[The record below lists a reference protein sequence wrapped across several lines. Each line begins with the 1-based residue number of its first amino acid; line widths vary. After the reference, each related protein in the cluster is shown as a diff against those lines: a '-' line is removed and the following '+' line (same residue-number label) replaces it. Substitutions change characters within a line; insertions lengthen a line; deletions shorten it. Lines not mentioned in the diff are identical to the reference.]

1 MKKQLVALVLVL
13 ILTTFGAAQEYP
25 KPLDTI
31 ELGYND
37 TLVFL
42 GDSITHQCLYTQYV
56 EDYYYTRFPQSR
68 IRFHNAGVGGDRA
81 ADALVRFQEDVASFK
96 PKYVTILLGMNDG
109 RYTTY
114 DQSVFDIYERDMTRL
129 LENISGCGAQ
139 AILMTPT
146 MFDMRARRIRTQ
158 ADGKGK
164 EQLQRLVY
172 YNGVLAFYGAWL
184 REQALAKGLGFV
196 DMYSPLNN
204 ITLGER
210 KAESQFTLIKDSV
223 HPGAP
228 GQLVMAYAILDNMNV
243 SRTVSMIHIYRDE
256 YGEWQINS
264 SGGEVYNPEEESTNS
279 GRFTFLAESLPW
291 VVPEEAQLGY
301 KLVDAGKNL
310 SREILRINGVQPGRY
325 EVKINDKVVGAYSD
339 MELAAGVELQDNPQT
354 PQYQQALQVAMLN
367 KERNEK
373 AVRPLRNLWS
383 QMKQKRRSE
392 LPGKKPDEFAQWQK
406 EFRQK
411 VADLQTKAREYE
423 SKIYQLNQP
432 KPLEYY
438 IRKVD

>member
-1 MKKQLVALVLVL
+1 MKKQLIPLVLVL
-13 ILTTFGAAQEYP
+13 ILTAFGLAQEYP
-25 KPLDTI
+25 KPLDKI
-31 ELGYND
+31 ELGFNE

-56 EDYYYTRFPQSR
+56 EDFYYTRYPQSR
-68 IRFHNAGVGGDRA
+68 IRFHNAGVSGDKA

-96 PKYVTILLGMNDG
+96 PKYVTVLLGMNDG

-114 DQSVFDIYERDMTRL
+114 DQAIFDTYQSDMTTL
-129 LENISGCGAQ
+129 LEKISTCGAQ

-158 ADGKGK
+158 AAGKGK
-164 EQLQRLVY
+164 EQLKRLVY

-184 REQALAKGLGFV
+184 REQAFAKGLGYV

-210 KAESQFTLIKDSV
+210 KAESQFTMIKDAV

-228 GQLVMAYAILDNMNV
+228 GQLVMAFAILDNMKV
-243 SRTVSMIHIYRDE
+243 SRTVSTIHIYRGE
-256 YGEWQINS
+256 YGEWQINA
-264 SGGEVYNPEEESTNS
+264 SGGEIYDPQEESISS
-279 GRFTFLAESLPW
+279 GRFTFLAEALPW
-291 VVPEEAQLGY
+291 VVPDEARSGY
-301 KLVDAGKNL
+301 KLVEAGKNL

-325 EVKINDKVVGAYSD
+325 EVKINDVIVGNYSD
-339 MELAAGVELQDNPQT
+339 IELTAGVELQDNHKT

-383 QMKQKRRSE
+383 QMKQKRRTRLKE
-392 LPGKKPDEFAQWQK
+392 NKPDEFAQWQK
-406 EFRQK
+406 EFHQK
-411 VADLQTKAREYE
+411 IADLQAKAREYE

-438 IRKVD
+438 IHKVE

>member
-1 MKKQLVALVLVL
+1 MKKQRIALVLVL
-13 ILTTFGAAQEYP
+13 ILTTFGLAQEYP
-25 KPLDTI
+25 KPLDTL

-56 EDYYYTRFPQSR
+56 EDYFYTRFPQSR
-68 IRFHNAGVGGDRA
+68 IRFHNAGVGGDKA
-81 ADALVRFQEDVASFK
+81 ADALVRFSEDVASFK

-114 DQSVFDIYERDMTRL
+114 DQAIFDTYQNDMTTL
-129 LENISGCGAQ
+129 LEKIAACGAK

-146 MFDMRARRIRTQ
+146 MFDMRARRIRAQ
-158 ADGKGK
+158 AQGKGK
-164 EQLQRLVY
+164 EQLKRLVY

-184 REQALAKGLGFV
+184 REQAFAKGLGYV
-196 DMYSPLNN
+196 DMYSPLNH
-204 ITLGER
+204 ITLTKR
-210 KAESQFTLIKDSV
+210 KAESQFTLIQDSI
-223 HPGAP
+223 HPAAP

-243 SRTVSMIHIYRDE
+243 SRTVSAIHIYRNE
-256 YGEWQINS
+256 YGDWQINS
-264 SGGEVYNPEEESTNS
+264 SGGDVYDPQEESVSS
-279 GRFTFLAESLPW
+279 GRFTFLAEALPW
-291 VVPEEAQLGY
+291 VVPQEAQPGY
-301 KLVDAGKNL
+301 KLVQAGKNL

-325 EVKINDKVVGAYSD
+325 EVKINEKVVGAYSD
-339 MELAAGVELQDNPQT
+339 MELAAGVELQGNPKT

-383 QMKQKRRSE
+383 QMKQKRRSQ
-392 LPGKKPDEFAQWQK
+392 LPEKKPDEFVKWQK
-406 EFRQK
+406 EFRKK
-411 VADLQTKAREYE
+411 VADLQAKAQEYE
-423 SKIYQLNQP
+423 KKIYQINQP

-438 IRKVD
+438 IHKVE